1 MPRLVR
7 SFFLC
12 VMIFATA
19 AGAAPRAEREL
30 LALLSEFLAGAGR
43 SDAAVHE
50 RFWAPDLI
58 YTGSAGRRMGKSE
71 ILQQVRSAP
80 APKAG
85 DPATTYS
92 AQDVRIRQYGDTAVV
107 AFQLVAST
115 PRGSETEVA
124 TFLNSGTFIRR
135 AGKWQAVNWQATKQP
150 PLEEEA
156 RKAVAAADAAY
167 HRAMLTGDVASLESL
182 LDETFVRTFR
192 DGSRQSKRDAVE
204 ELRSGALKFEKLES
218 SNVTVDVY
226 ADAAVVRGKSSRQ
239 RTAVPGSQADPAPF
253 ELFYTMT
260 LVHRGGSWKIVALH
274 ASHS

>member
-1 MPRLVR
+1 MARLFG

-12 VMIFATA
+12 AMIFSTA
-19 AGAAPRAEREL
+19 ADAGPRDERAL
-30 LALLSEFLAGAGR
+30 RALLSEFLAGAGR

-50 RFWAPDLI
+50 RFWAADLI

-80 APKAG
+80 APQP
-85 DPATTYS
+85 DSPTTVYT
-92 AQDVRIRQYGDTAVV
+92 AQDIRIQQYGDTAAV

-115 PRGSETEVA
+115 ARGSETEVA
-124 TFLNSGTFIRR
+124 TFLNSGTFVRR
-135 AGKWQAVNWQATKQP
+135 GGKWQAVNWQSTRQP
-150 PLEEEA
+150 RSEEEA

-192 DGSRQSKRDAVE
+192 DGSRQSKRDAIE
-204 ELRSGALKFEKLES
+204 ELRSGALKFVKLES
-218 SNVTVDVY
+218 SNLTVDVY
-226 ADAAVVRGKSSRQ
+226 ADAAVVRGRSSRQ
-239 RTAVPGSQADPAPF
+239 RTAVPGSPADPSPF

-260 LVHRGGSWKIVALH
+260 LVQRGGSWKIVALH